1 MLVLKKLIENE
12 LKAANDKFPP
22 FQSRHEAYGV
32 LLEEY
37 EELSAEIDDIGTGIL
52 KNYWRLC
59 RESKKRDSEEA
70 KKLLEAL
77 EAAINCS
84 FQELIQ
90 LGAMI
95 QKAKELEGRNKN
107 KRSCFETCKHF
118 GTSMCA
124 FPERCKA
131 YQRKE

>member
-22 FQSRHEAYGV
+22 LQSRYEAYGV

-59 RESKKRDSEEA
+59 RESKKCDSEEA

-131 YQRKE
+131 YERKD